1 MVFIK
6 TVIHMNSEKT
16 NLTKHCELC
25 LNHSINLKNGIF
37 CILTNEKPNFDT
49 KCNEIKFGKILK
61 ERITNINVEYKKLEI
76 ERIWVYSYFT
86 TFLIL
91 GIGVILLTYLFYE
104 YISEILK
111 MNIGKSTVLL
121 IGSTTVF
128 ISIGIV
134 LLSYAFGMLNRHLLD
149 KKSNLKNKKELD
161 SILELYNIKY
171 EINIEIKDR
180 ILKQSQMKTDLKIIK
195 N

>member
-1 MVFIK
+1 
-6 TVIHMNSEKT
+6 MNPEKT

-25 LNHSINLKNGIF
+25 LNHNVSFNKGIF
-37 CILTNEKPNFDT
+37 CILTNEKPNFDK
-49 KCNEIKFGKILK
+49 KCNKIKFSKNLKAKVIEINIEFKKIK
-61 ERITNINVEYKKLEI
+61 IEKKL
-76 ERIWVYSYFT
+76 VYIYFT
-86 TFLIL
+86 VFLLLAICVFLGTFF
-91 GIGVILLTYLFYE
+91 FYE
-104 YISEILK
+104 YISEVLK
-111 MNIGKSTVLL
+111 INIGKSTVFL

-149 KKSNLKNKKELD
+149 KKSNLKIKKELD
-161 SILELYNIKY
+161 SILELYDIKY

-180 ILKQSQMKTDLKIIK
+180 ILKPSQVKTDLKIIK